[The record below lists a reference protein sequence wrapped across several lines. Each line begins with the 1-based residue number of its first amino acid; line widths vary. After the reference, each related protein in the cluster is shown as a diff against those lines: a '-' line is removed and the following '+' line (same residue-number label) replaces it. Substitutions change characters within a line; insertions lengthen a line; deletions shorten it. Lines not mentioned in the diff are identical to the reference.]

1 MTRNRILILSAALG
15 ALVVL
20 LASTWFFAM
29 QSEARKQKDDHLKG
43 REPLEIASNVNLPL
57 PAYRIANLEQQEIPA
72 DELRR
77 GRVLLVYLTT
87 SCEPCLKEVEI
98 ISRLHRDAPPDLRI
112 YGISF
117 ERPAQVA
124 TFVKEFDLKFP
135 MLIDMS
141 SQLAR
146 SLEVHYFPSKYLVE
160 EGVITTI
167 WPGLTR
173 DEAHLRQQLKIK

>member
-1 MTRNRILILSAALG
+1 MTTKRTVVISAVVG
-15 ALVVL
+15 ALVA
-20 LASTWFFAM
+20 LAGSAWFFAA
-29 QSEARKQKDDHLKG
+29 QRNTRQQKEG
-43 REPLEIASNVNLPL
+43 TASASAAEFTTSNQPL
-57 PAYRIANLEQQEIPA
+57 PAYRIANVEQQEISA

-87 SCEPCLKEVEI
+87 SCEPCIKEVGT
-98 ISRLHRDAPPDLRI
+98 ISRLHHDAPSDLRI

-135 MLIDMS
+135 VLIDMS

-146 SLEVHYFPSKYLVE
+146 ALEIHYFPSKYLVE
-160 EGVITTI
+160 DGVITKVWRGATK
-167 WPGLTR
+167 
-173 DEAHLRQQLKIK
+173 DEADLRRQLNIQ